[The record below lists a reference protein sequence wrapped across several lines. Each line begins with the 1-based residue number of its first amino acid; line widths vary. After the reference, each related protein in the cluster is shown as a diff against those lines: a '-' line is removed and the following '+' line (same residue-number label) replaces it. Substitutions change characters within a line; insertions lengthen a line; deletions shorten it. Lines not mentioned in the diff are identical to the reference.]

1 MGVIFL
7 RNKVSGGAP
16 AFDPATLFAGGEG
29 GVWYEPN
36 PSTCF
41 TDTAGTTAAGV
52 GDAVARINDGSG
64 NGNHATQPTA
74 AARPTLRQTAGGSY
88 YLELDGVNDWLSAG
102 DVTFLDGVA
111 NATIAYGLQ
120 KPTTTA
126 QRAPLG
132 KWLTN
137 AGPVFT
143 FAIDYFSNLNRFFIG
158 NTAPSPPYFAL
169 SASDVPDGSD
179 AIYVAQKTSTSLVVR
194 KNAASFISASV
205 AATFPDNSE
214 PLAVGAKTE
223 GGNASAFYA
232 NPIYAILIIDRVLTA
247 EELGN
252 LESYLAEKS
261 GVTL

>member
-74 AARPTLRQTAGGSY
+74 AARPILRQTAGGSY
-88 YLELDGVNDWLSAG
+88 YFELDGVDDWLSAG
-102 DVTFLDGVA
+102 DVTFLDGAA
-111 NATIAYGLQ
+111 NATFAYGLQ
-120 KPTTTA
+120 KPTSTA
-126 QRAPLG
+126 QRVPLS
-132 KWLTN
+132 KWVTN
-137 AGPVFT
+137 VGPVYT
-143 FAIDYFSNLNRFFIG
+143 LLIDYFSNSNRFFMGISTPRSG
-158 NTAPSPPYFAL
+158 
-169 SASDVPDGSD
+169 SDVADGSD